1 MKNLIK
7 MAKLDYYT
15 IKSNSLSFLVFIP
28 CTLLFLLMDTSLVAV
43 GIELTWLLPL
53 TLLSIFYIQEKNNLD
68 NLYKSIS
75 LNSKEIVKGRYLFSL
90 MYFLFAIIITF
101 TAYCILAIFNQIDIV
116 LIDVLLTFSSTF
128 LGFIIFFCFQTPI
141 LFKFGYLKG
150 KNLAMI
156 PMVIFMF
163 ICGVILYTPNG
174 LNFVWNLFK
183 NYKELLTLLFP
194 LVSIGILS
202 VSYKM
207 SVYCYYNRK
216 Y

>member
-90 MYFLFAIIITF
+90 MYFLFAI
-101 TAYCILAIFNQIDIV
+101 
-116 LIDVLLTFSSTF
+116 
-128 LGFIIFFCFQTPI
+128 
-141 LFKFGYLKG
+141 K
-150 KNLAMI
+150 
-156 PMVIFMF
+156 
-163 ICGVILYTPNG
+163 
-174 LNFVWNLFK
+174 
-183 NYKELLTLLFP
+183 
-194 LVSIGILS
+194 
-202 VSYKM
+202 
-207 SVYCYYNRK
+207 
-216 Y
+216 